1 MPLRING
8 SRPYCGKAYSI
19 TFSIAAIAAVT
30 VLFASGPLVA
40 NQQVQAFGFFHH
52 HFSKN

>member
-1 MPLRING
+1 MDHVPT
-8 SRPYCGKAYSI
+8 YSI

-40 NQQVQAFGFFHH
+40 NQQALVFPFG
-52 HFSKN
+52 